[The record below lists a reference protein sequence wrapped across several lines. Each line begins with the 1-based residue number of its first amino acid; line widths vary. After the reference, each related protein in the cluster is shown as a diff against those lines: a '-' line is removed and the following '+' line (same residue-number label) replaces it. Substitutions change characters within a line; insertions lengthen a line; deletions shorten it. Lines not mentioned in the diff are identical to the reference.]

1 MKNVYLI
8 LLLFYGSCFS
18 QIGIGTTQPTALLD
32 INGNMRIR
40 NVASLSSETAAK
52 DSILTSNLT
61 GNTNRVSSKTLVYSH
76 KKCYVTGFF
85 SGGASPTLS
94 LTSSR
99 AKIPFNA
106 KEIDVNNNF
115 NVATNTFTAPRNGI
129 YRIGAQIVSTSAVG
143 VTTDFGVQIV
153 KNGSTVLAK
162 NNFANIGIDVT
173 VLFIT
178 VTVNVTQPL
187 RSVSTTV
194 TLNAGETIT
203 FETYSALLNV
213 SLLGNNDDN
222 FFYIYEL
229 HQT

>member
-40 NVASLSSETAAK
+40 NVASLLSETAAK

-61 GNTNRVSSKTLVYSH
+61 GNSNRVSSKTLVYSH
-76 KKCYVTGFF
+76 KKSYVTGFF
-85 SGGASPTLS
+85 SGGASPTLL

-106 KEIDVNNNF
+106 KEIDVNNDF

-129 YRIGAQIVSTSAVG
+129 YRIGVQIVSTSAVG

-153 KNGSTVLAK
+153 KNGTTILAR
-162 NNFANIGIDVT
+162 NSFANIGVV
-173 VLFIT
+173 VLFVNI
-178 VTVNVTQPL
+178 NVTQPL
-187 RSVSTTV
+187 RSVSTTIS
-194 TLNAGETIT
+194 LNAGETIT